1 MKSATSFPSLNRLS
15 IFGKTN
21 EMNTIEVFDSGKIVR
36 VPGSWSEMTPRQV
49 QGVFR
54 LFERGLRRG
63 WSPLD
68 FNVRVMWMLLG
79 VRRTLRGRIADI
91 FDGKQATTRDENIY
105 RMCERCLAFLFSE
118 ETAALTFDAVANPM
132 RRVRSGLVCLHGP
145 GELLQ
150 DLTFGEF
157 RHASAAVNRFFRSR
171 DVGDLDECVAFLY
184 RRRSVKSNRAGRRVP
199 DVDQR
204 NARRH
209 IHRASRLKGWQKNLI
224 MMWFSACLKYLQ
236 SGVLEIDGEEIDLSR
251 LFSGDGKS
259 SGMAFGW
266 NDLLV
271 EVAKENT
278 LGNIDR
284 VDEEPLFSVLSIM
297 WHNYKERKRNEQ
309 IVKASKAH

>member
-1 MKSATSFPSLNRLS
+1 MNTVEVFET
-15 IFGKTN
+15 GKT
-21 EMNTIEVFDSGKIVR
+21 VR
-36 VPGSWSEMTPRQV
+36 VPGSWSEMTPKQV
-49 QGVFR
+49 RGVFR
-54 LFERGLRRG
+54 LFERCLRRG
-63 WSPLD
+63 ESPLD
-68 FNVRVMWMLLG
+68 FNVRVLWMLLG
-79 VRRTLRGRIADI
+79 VRRTVRGWFSDI
-91 FDGKQATTRDENIY
+91 FKGDLGSMRDENVY
-105 RMCERCLAFLFSE
+105 RMCERCLGFLFSE
-118 ETAALTFDAVANPM
+118 ESAALAFDSVANPM
-132 RRVRSGLVCLHGP
+132 PLVRSGLVWLRGP

-157 RHASAAVNRFFRSR
+157 RHASAAVNRFFKNH
-171 DVGDLDECVAFLY
+171 DVADLDECIAFLY
-184 RRRSVKSNRAGRRVP
+184 RRRSRKANRAGRMVP

-209 IHRASRLKGWQKNLI
+209 IHRASRLKGWQKNLV

-236 SGVLEIDGEEIDLSR
+236 TGVLEIDGEEIDLSR
-251 LFSGDGKS
+251 LFAGEEGH
-259 SGMAFGW
+259 SGMSFGW